1 MGKPQMVGL
10 YWKIPSKWIIWRHPH
25 FRKPPYIYINVICS
39 KVLKHPKAVLD
50 GFPPK

>member
-1 MGKPQMVGL
+1 MVGL
-10 YWKIPSKWIIWRHPH
+10 YWKIPSKWIIWGHPH